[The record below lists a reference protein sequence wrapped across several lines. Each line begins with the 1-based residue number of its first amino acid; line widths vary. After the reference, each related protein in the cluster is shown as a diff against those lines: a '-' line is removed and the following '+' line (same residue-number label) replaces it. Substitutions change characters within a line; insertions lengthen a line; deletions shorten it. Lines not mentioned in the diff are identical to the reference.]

1 MSRKELTE
9 EELEEE
15 LEKAWKLQEAQK
27 DSCGTP
33 LPSSRESGVQK
44 DNVIMK
50 KK

>member
-1 MSRKELTE
+1 MSRKELTDE
-9 EELEEE
+9 EIEEE
-15 LEKAWKLQEAQK
+15 LEKSWKLQEAQK

-44 DNVIMK
+44 DNVKMK